1 MGVIIV
7 DKPNT
12 EEAIWKDAVATLHGA
27 TRRTEI
33 TLTEVPAPNR
43 LAPFAL
49 ALSAVLT
56 NSADQELSSGRFV
69 LLHDPAG
76 QPTWDGDFRIVTFVN
91 ADIEADVVTDE
102 MFDEVA
108 WSWLL
113 ECLDNSEA
121 QYTALS
127 GTVTRT
133 VSRSFADLA
142 DRQRQTQLEIRASWT
157 PGSAQL
163 AQHLTA
169 WCSLLEQCA
178 GLEPL
183 PEGVTQIAR
192 NKQ

>member
-7 DKPNT
+7 NKPNT

-108 WSWLL
+108 WSWLV
-113 ECLDNSEA
+113 EA
-121 QYTALS
+121 LTQSDAEFGNLS
-127 GTVTRT
+127 GTITRT
-133 VSRSFADLA
+133 VSRSFAALA
-142 DRQRQTQLEIRASWT
+142 DRARETELEIRASWS
-157 PGSAQL
+157 PSGPEL
-163 AQHLTA
+163 APHLTA
-169 WCSLLEQCA
+169 WCSLLEQAA

-183 PEGVTQIAR
+183 PEGVTQINR
-192 NKQ
+192 NK

>member
-1 MGVIIV
+1 V
-7 DKPNT
+7 DKPNDAET
-12 EEAIWKDAVATLHGA
+12 IWKDAVATLHGA

-43 LAPFAL
+43 LAPYAL
-49 ALSAVLT
+49 ALSGVLT
-56 NSADQELSSGRFV
+56 NNTEEELSSGRFV
-69 LLHDPAG
+69 LLHDPSG
-76 QPTWDGDFRIVTFVN
+76 QPTWDGEFRIVTFVN

-113 ECLDNSEA
+113 ECLDKSEA
-121 QYTALS
+121 EYGALS

-142 DRQRQTQLEIRASWT
+142 DRARQTQLEIRASWT
-157 PGSAQL
+157 PGSEQL
-163 AQHLTA
+163 AAHLTA
-169 WCSLLEQCA
+169 WCSLLEQSA

-183 PEGVTQIAR
+183 PDGVTQISR